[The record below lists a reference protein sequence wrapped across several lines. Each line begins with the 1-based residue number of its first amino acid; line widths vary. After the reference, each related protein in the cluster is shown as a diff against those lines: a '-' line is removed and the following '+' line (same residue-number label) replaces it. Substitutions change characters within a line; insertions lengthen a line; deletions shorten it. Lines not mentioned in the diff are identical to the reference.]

1 MKVPAGKGYN
11 MQLNVRSRDGAV
23 QEKFREYAQKKVA
36 RLERFFTRIDSAR
49 LEQSVERGLHI
60 VELNLEGDGVFLRSE
75 ERCNDMYA
83 AVDNAVD
90 KLERQVV
97 RFKGRKRDGRHRP
110 GPVKEYAER
119 ARQAGESA
127 GPEEGSAES
136 GDGSADEHEFRIT
149 RRKRF
154 PMQPMSAEEAARQM
168 ELTDHDFYLFQNGNN
183 GDVSLLYRRRTGD
196 YGLIE
201 LDT

>member
-1 MKVPAGKGYN
+1 
-11 MQLNVRSRDGAV
+11 MQLTVRSRNGAV
-23 QEKFREYAQKKVA
+23 QDAFREYAQKKVA
-36 RLERFFTRIDSAR
+36 KLERYFTRLDSAR
-49 LEQSVERGLHI
+49 LEQAVERGIHI

-83 AVDNAVD
+83 AVDNVVE

-97 RFKGRKRDGRHRP
+97 RFKGRRRDGRQRP
-110 GPVKEYAER
+110 GPVKEHAARLEEADTDLQDTAE
-119 ARQAGESA
+119 
-127 GPEEGSAES
+127 
-136 GDGSADEHEFRIT
+136 DEHEFRIT

-168 ELTDHDFYLFQNGNN
+168 ELTDHDFFLFQNGNN

>member
-1 MKVPAGKGYN
+1 
-11 MQLNVRSRDGAV
+11 MQLNVRSRNGAV
-23 QEKFREYAQKKVA
+23 QDAFREYAQKKVA
-36 RLERFFTRIDSAR
+36 KLERYFNRIDSAR
-49 LEQSVERGLHI
+49 LEQAVERGIHI

-83 AVDNAVD
+83 AVDNAVE

-97 RFKGRKRDGRHRP
+97 RFKGRRRDGRQRP
-110 GPVKEYAER
+110 GPVKEHAAARLEEAE
-119 ARQAGESA
+119 A
-127 GPEEGSAES
+127 GPTDTRDEEQ
-136 GDGSADEHEFRIT
+136 EFRIT

-168 ELTDHDFYLFQNGNN
+168 ELTDHDFYLFQNENN